1 MTTDIGDSTALPADE
16 SWETVLSTMHGAR
29 SALYAAGSTAILLM
43 WGGII
48 SVAYLAQWG
57 VGALA
62 SDVADRYPW
71 YPGPLWVILTL
82 PGVVGSMVIG
92 YRAGN
97 RVSPD
102 ATMRGAGM
110 RVFLYWMAVIT
121 AAGLLPGAAGLWSE
135 VGADKIPFVLLG
147 IVALGYVLFGI
158 LNRPLIAV
166 FGLGMAAAFYVPHYL
181 VDDAAPAVSG
191 IASLMLLAG
200 TFGWVRRTGEW

>member
-1 MTTDIGDSTALPADE
+1 MSTDTDGSTVLRPDE

-29 SALYAAGSTAILLM
+29 SALYAAGSTAVLLM

-48 SVAYLAQWG
+48 SVAYLAQYG
-57 VGALA
+57 VAALVP
-62 SDVADRYPW
+62 DFADRHPW

-135 VGADKIPFVLLG
+135 AGADKIPFVLLG